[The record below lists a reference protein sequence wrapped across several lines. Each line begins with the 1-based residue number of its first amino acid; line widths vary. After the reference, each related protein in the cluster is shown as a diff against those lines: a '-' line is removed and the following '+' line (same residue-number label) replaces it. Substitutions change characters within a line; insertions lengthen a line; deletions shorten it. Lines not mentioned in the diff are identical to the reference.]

1 MMTKLSMSS
10 LLPFLLGIA
19 QFYVSVQ
26 GNDLPQP
33 VLTILGATGV
43 GKSSV
48 ADVLLGESPECK
60 DCIFP
65 ICPGA
70 DSCTKTTG
78 FATGPWLGNL
88 TNPNFTVVDTPGFG
102 DSDQQ
107 MDQLLKE
114 MVAVLKYNVTTTNMF
129 LVGFDGTNPR
139 LTSGLQKMLGQLES
153 LFGRVF
159 WDNAAMLITKW
170 PMDQHSQDM
179 RKHTGRD
186 EKWLTQNMNQALQ
199 KKTHLNRNLTSFFI
213 DSWSQMP
220 FNIGDKNQEDAFLRE
235 TGRLWNVSQT
245 YDSFTFH
252 TIEDVL
258 NELNQ
263 CQDTLDND
271 IADLKNQTKQLTLEM
286 DTREVEINLLE
297 SRTHVLEGNNA
308 DLKNQTK
315 QLTLEMNTR
324 KIEINSLESRTHV
337 LEGNASSLA
346 DQVSKLHLAPIGSI
360 VAWTPRSSSDAPDIS
375 LPEGWIRCDGR
386 VIPEPSIWAG
396 KKTPDLNTES
406 RFLRGGQDHDAL
418 TEQAH
423 MLEDHE
429 HVDNGHTHT
438 DRGHQHMMYHTGAY
452 SNSDQADGDQ
462 NGGPHFHA
470 WHDRWTNSA
479 QADISTDHSNMGKPS
494 TGSHGSETRPINTK
508 IVWIIRVY

>member
-170 PMDQHSQDM
+170 PM
-179 RKHTGRD
+179 
-186 EKWLTQNMNQALQ
+186 
-199 KKTHLNRNLTSFFI
+199 
-213 DSWSQMP
+213 
-220 FNIGDKNQEDAFLRE
+220 
-235 TGRLWNVSQT
+235 
-245 YDSFTFH
+245 
-252 TIEDVL
+252 
-258 NELNQ
+258 
-263 CQDTLDND
+263 
-271 IADLKNQTKQLTLEM
+271 
-286 DTREVEINLLE
+286 
-297 SRTHVLEGNNA
+297 
-308 DLKNQTK
+308 
-315 QLTLEMNTR
+315 
-324 KIEINSLESRTHV
+324 
-337 LEGNASSLA
+337 
-346 DQVSKLHLAPIGSI
+346 
-360 VAWTPRSSSDAPDIS
+360 
-375 LPEGWIRCDGR
+375 
-386 VIPEPSIWAG
+386 
-396 KKTPDLNTES
+396 
-406 RFLRGGQDHDAL
+406 
-418 TEQAH
+418 
-423 MLEDHE
+423 
-429 HVDNGHTHT
+429 
-438 DRGHQHMMYHTGAY
+438 
-452 SNSDQADGDQ
+452 
-462 NGGPHFHA
+462 
-470 WHDRWTNSA
+470 
-479 QADISTDHSNMGKPS
+479 
-494 TGSHGSETRPINTK
+494 
-508 IVWIIRVY
+508 